1 MRTLL
6 PASILA
12 TLLCAFVPLAAVAA
26 PVLLEEL
33 ASEASG
39 IELRQG
45 RDQQE
50 GLASS
55 SRQYRNGDVLFTVS
69 GVPTLL
75 GLCGGPQHLNI
86 GATLPG
92 VAATLS
98 AQQRAEAIPALYVD
112 TFLGR
117 IAAVLD
123 VARGELP
130 LPAAGTSLSLQRQL
144 VYGHGEEQYDLKVEH
159 GMGGEIRARATKTG
173 TVMRAAR
180 AGEGAG
186 AVERRAAW
194 LNELD
199 LVGTWYELLI
209 LGGRQ
214 EAALPDTMSLQGWLS
229 PNQAD
234 YATVGQARQASGH
247 CTPSGEAAV
256 DLPLQ
261 LL

>member
-1 MRTLL
+1 MHTLL

-12 TLLCAFVPLAAVAA
+12 TLLCAFAPVAA
-26 PVLLEEL
+26 EEL
-33 ASEASG
+33 ASEAPG

-55 SRQYRNGDVLFTVS
+55 SRQYRNGDSLLTVS
-69 GVPTLL
+69 RVPILL
-75 GLCGGPQHLNI
+75 GLCEGPQHLNI

-98 AQQRAEAIPALYVD
+98 AQQRADAILALYVD

-117 IAAVLD
+117 VGAVFD
-123 VARGELP
+123 VARNELP

-159 GMGGEIRARATKTG
+159 GMGGEIRARATKIG
-173 TVMRAAR
+173 TVMMRAAEV
-180 AGEGAG
+180 GEGTD
-186 AVERRAAW
+186 AVERSVARLREQAP
-194 LNELD
+194 
-199 LVGTWYELLI
+199 VGTWYELLI
-209 LGGRQ
+209 AGGRQ

-229 PNQAD
+229 PNLAD
-234 YATVGQARQASGH
+234 YATVGQARRESGH
-247 CTPSGEAAV
+247 CTPNGEAAV
-256 DLPLQ
+256 DLPSQSL
-261 LL
+261 